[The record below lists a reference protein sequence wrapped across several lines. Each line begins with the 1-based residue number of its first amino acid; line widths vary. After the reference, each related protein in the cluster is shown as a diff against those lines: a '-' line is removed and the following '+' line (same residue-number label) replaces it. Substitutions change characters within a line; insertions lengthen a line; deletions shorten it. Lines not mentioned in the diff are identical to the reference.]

1 MQPLNAID
9 AVAPAFTR
17 THQTLFQPFRFG
29 RSWKLAA
36 SQYLGVCGA
45 MFLPIPLFV
54 LLVPANAF
62 PGFGTIRVLLLGVS
76 LIYTLIYLVILYFCG
91 RMELVAFEMLVTRA
105 KFVAPMWRRYSAR
118 VWPWLGLKI
127 VVGTVFTAMV
137 AAAFYS
143 PIRHMIEGIIAAA
156 PFNHVSIDPKTDPEA
171 FQEALAPFI
180 GQMVAL
186 QYTMYALLFVL
197 KAPSTLLNDFV
208 LPFYVLEDI
217 SLGAAIGRGWQV
229 MAGDPLQVLL
239 YLVLK
244 PILFII
250 GYIINQIATLIAMI
264 PVLIVFGIVAA
275 IAGAVGFSVKHADAS
290 VLAAAG
296 IVVFA
301 LGFVALVFYVTLFTF
316 GYLVALLEAYG
327 IYFLGGRYP
336 LLGDILEPRVDRPFT
351 PPPVFP
357 SREEQKDD
365 DGGPP
370 MPMDPAVA

>member
-1 MQPLNAID
+1 
-9 AVAPAFTR
+9 
-17 THQTLFQPFRFG
+17 
-29 RSWKLAA
+29 
-36 SQYLGVCGA
+36 
-45 MFLPIPLFV
+45 
-54 LLVPANAF
+54 
-62 PGFGTIRVLLLGVS
+62 
-76 LIYTLIYLVILYFCG
+76 
-91 RMELVAFEMLVTRA
+91 
-105 KFVAPMWRRYSAR
+105 
-118 VWPWLGLKI
+118 
-127 VVGTVFTAMV
+127 
-137 AAAFYS
+137 
-143 PIRHMIEGIIAAA
+143 
-156 PFNHVSIDPKTDPEA
+156 
-171 FQEALAPFI
+171 
-180 GQMVAL
+180 
-186 QYTMYALLFVL
+186 
-197 KAPSTLLNDFV
+197 
-208 LPFYVLEDI
+208 
-217 SLGAAIGRGWQV
+217 